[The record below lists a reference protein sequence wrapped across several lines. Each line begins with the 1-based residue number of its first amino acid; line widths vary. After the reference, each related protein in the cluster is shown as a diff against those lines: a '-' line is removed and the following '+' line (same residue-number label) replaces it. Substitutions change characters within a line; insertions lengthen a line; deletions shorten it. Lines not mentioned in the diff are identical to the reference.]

1 MGELIRTFISI
12 EIPVTES
19 IRGLLADLNDIDNI
33 RPVPVSQL
41 HITLK
46 FMGDT
51 YSDKIP
57 KLGSKLNETF
67 EDVPQFE
74 VCMKGVG
81 AFPKINNPRVIWIG
95 FERCDELTDAAEKVE
110 SSLRSLRLQFDE
122 KKFSPHVTVGRV
134 NGQTDIKGLVSKY
147 KDTEFCRFTCK
158 EIRIMK
164 SELSLKGAKH
174 TVLETI
180 RLK

>member
-19 IRGLLADLNDIDNI
+19 IKGLLTDLKSIDDV

-57 KLGSKLNETF
+57 KLSKKLKEAFADT
-67 EDVPQFE
+67 PRFE
-74 VCMKGVG
+74 VCMKGIG
-81 AFPKINNPRVIWIG
+81 AFPKINNPRVVWIG
-95 FERCDELTDAAEKVE
+95 FEKSDELTDAAEKVE

-134 NGQTDIKGLVSKY
+134 NGQADIRDLVSKY
-147 KDTEFCRFTCK
+147 KDTEFCRFTCD

-164 SELSLKGAKH
+164 SELSPKGAKH

-180 RLK
+180 RLN